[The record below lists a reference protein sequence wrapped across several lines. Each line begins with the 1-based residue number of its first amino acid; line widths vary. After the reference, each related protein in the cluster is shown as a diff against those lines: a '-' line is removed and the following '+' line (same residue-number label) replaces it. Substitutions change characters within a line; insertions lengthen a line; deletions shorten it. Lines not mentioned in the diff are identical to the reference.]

1 MTLLTP
7 LDPWAVVRPSSRY
20 HDRPTPASSTSR
32 DPTPLQKYTFLT
44 LSTLQPHPLAT
55 SIMETPLLGPPLF
68 PLNTIVSQLLQV
80 YGDVFAVLTIPVEV
94 RSGRIYNQELNVWNW
109 KTGEHLC
116 VSITVFGLLHQ
127 SWEKAGHRLT
137 TLLDALL
144 IGAECSNTDSPS
156 HSVKRAS
163 PSSAQQSSWSPS
175 TDRTTTLQPRYTRST
190 GPPSLPLQR
199 TLPCTRCR
207 WRSSGCYR

>member
-1 MTLLTP
+1 MHRCDFTHTAP
-7 LDPWAVVRPSSRY
+7 SSTSGRPSSRY
-20 HDRPTPASSTSR
+20 HDRPTPPSNTSR

-44 LSTLQPHPLAT
+44 LSTLQPHPLASST
-55 SIMETPLLGPPLF
+55 SKETPLLGPPLF

-116 VSITVFGLLHQ
+116 VSNTDFGLLHQ

-137 TLLDALL
+137 TLLNALL
-144 IGAECSNTDSPS
+144 ARAECSNTVSPS

-163 PSSAQQSSWSPS
+163 PSSPQQSS
-175 TDRTTTLQPRYTRST
+175 
-190 GPPSLPLQR
+190 
-199 TLPCTRCR
+199 
-207 WRSSGCYR
+207 